1 MENIRNSKKNLP
13 LLILMSS
20 ITLMAILCELVPTGF
35 LPQIANNFEIS
46 ISKSGILVGIYALAS
61 AIFGIPLISYTVSW
75 DRKKLLTILL
85 CGFAIANIIVGVSP
99 SFELMIL
106 GRMLG
111 GMCAGTLWPMIT
123 AYGMK
128 LVDEKDEGKAVTIVM
143 AGITIGM
150 SVGLPIMT
158 WIGTYLGYRAIFLI
172 LGILLAI
179 IAILCNRLLPH
190 VSGEKKSKSN
200 SPLTMIKNRGVLLV
214 IILTFLGVGANY
226 GVYTFITNLINDVK
240 YPSVALAQLFIGI
253 GSIISIIFTMK
264 YIDKHL
270 NVLILSLFFLTA
282 LTFILFFISK
292 NLILLHIVFFIWGL
306 EFGSLS
312 SIFQTATA
320 HQVTEGTAVANAL
333 QSSGFNFSI
342 MIGSTGAGF
351 LLDSIGVSAIL
362 FSAFIIS
369 ILGFAIVILNQ
380 KKFKP
385 RKY

>member
-362 FSAFIIS
+362 FSSFIIS

-380 KKFKP
+380 KNFKP

>member
-1 MENIRNSKKNLP
+1 
-13 LLILMSS
+13 
-20 ITLMAILCELVPTGF
+20 
-35 LPQIANNFEIS
+35 
-46 ISKSGILVGIYALAS
+46 
-61 AIFGIPLISYTVSW
+61 
-75 DRKKLLTILL
+75 
-85 CGFAIANIIVGVSP
+85 
-99 SFELMIL
+99 
-106 GRMLG
+106 
-111 GMCAGTLWPMIT
+111 
-123 AYGMK
+123 
-128 LVDEKDEGKAVTIVM
+128 
-143 AGITIGM
+143 
-150 SVGLPIMT
+150 
-158 WIGTYLGYRAIFLI
+158 
-172 LGILLAI
+172 
-179 IAILCNRLLPH
+179 
-190 VSGEKKSKSN
+190 
-200 SPLTMIKNRGVLLV
+200 MIKNRGVLLV

-380 KKFKP
+380 KILNLENIKLYNFV
-385 RKY
+385 RSLSF

>member
-128 LVDEKDEGKAVTIVM
+128 LIDEKDEGKAVTIVM

-282 LTFILFFISK
+282 LTFILFLITK

-380 KKFKP
+380 KNFKP

>member
-214 IILTFLGVGANY
+214 IILTFLGVGTNY

-380 KKFKP
+380 KNFKP

>member
-190 VSGEKKSKSN
+190 VSGEKRVK
-200 SPLTMIKNRGVLLV
+200 V
-214 IILTFLGVGANY
+214 IR
-226 GVYTFITNLINDVK
+226 
-240 YPSVALAQLFIGI
+240 
-253 GSIISIIFTMK
+253 
-264 YIDKHL
+264 H
-270 NVLILSLFFLTA
+270 
-282 LTFILFFISK
+282 
-292 NLILLHIVFFIWGL
+292 
-306 EFGSLS
+306 
-312 SIFQTATA
+312 
-320 HQVTEGTAVANAL
+320 
-333 QSSGFNFSI
+333 
-342 MIGSTGAGF
+342 
-351 LLDSIGVSAIL
+351 
-362 FSAFIIS
+362 
-369 ILGFAIVILNQ
+369 
-380 KKFKP
+380 
-385 RKY
+385 

>member
-380 KKFKP
+380 KNFKP

>member
-75 DRKKLLTILL
+75 DRKNLLTILL

-264 YIDKHL
+264 YIDKYL

-380 KKFKP
+380 KNFKP

>member
-214 IILTFLGVGANY
+214 IILTFLGVGTNY

-292 NLILLHIVFFIWGL
+292 NLILLHMVFFIWGL

-380 KKFKP
+380 KNFKP

>member
-264 YIDKHL
+264 YIDKYL

-380 KKFKP
+380 KNFKP

>member
-179 IAILCNRLLPH
+179 IAILCNRLLPR

-214 IILTFLGVGANY
+214 IILTFLGVGTNY

-380 KKFKP
+380 KNFKP

>member
-214 IILTFLGVGANY
+214 IILTFLGVGTNY

-240 YPSVALAQLFIGI
+240 YPNVALAQLFIGI

-380 KKFKP
+380 KNFKP

>member
-179 IAILCNRLLPH
+179 IAILCNRLLPR

-380 KKFKP
+380 KNFKP

>member
-240 YPSVALAQLFIGI
+240 YPSVALAQLFIGV

-380 KKFKP
+380 KNFKP